1 MREKIRENAST
12 TSHRIQ
18 IIRTNEYYGKFVI
31 GMTNMVN
38 IRETN
43 NQLPWHTDKCDKNN
57 QIINKYITNTHAQHL
72 KIFCIPKRSKIMSK
86 HYLTCALWDLHAMN
100 KINGRRGR

>member
-43 NQLPWHTDKCDKNN
+43 SQLPWHTDKCDKNK
-57 QIINKYITNTHAQHL
+57 QIINKYITNTHTRVRTAFKDIL
-72 KIFCIPKRSKIMSK
+72 YSEKIEN
-86 HYLTCALWDLHAMN
+86 YE
-100 KINGRRGR
+100 